1 MSMSFIPGYKHDIF
15 VSYAHVDDLP
25 LGAEIGWVT
34 NLVGCLKTRLAQM
47 LGRSDAYSLWMD
59 NEELRKRKKTT
70 PQIIDALR
78 ETATIIIVLSPGYLA
93 SEWCQREKDNFLEF
107 VKQRGGSR
115 VFIVE
120 REKVENHPQEFSDL
134 GVFRFWGVRQDG
146 KTRILGSPTPAGDQ
160 AFYDRIDDLAAELK
174 EELCSLKREATQ
186 SPLEL
191 PLKTEQPTVFLAQ
204 PTDDLE
210 LERNNVKRY
219 LNQAGVNVLPTTW
232 YPQEPG
238 AFREAVL
245 RDLDKCQI
253 FVQLLSG
260 VAGRKPPDLPQG
272 YTQLQIEL
280 AQQVGIP
287 VLQWRRPTLALADIE
302 DQAHRTLLDAT
313 TVRAEKIE
321 DFKREI
327 VKRVFEKP
335 APLPEEHLNA
345 FVFVDMET
353 PDRPLAEAVCNV
365 LDEYG
370 VDYSLPTQNDDPA
383 EYRHDLEHN
392 LSLCDGLI
400 VVYGASTK
408 SWVRR
413 QLLECRKIM
422 AMRKTPL
429 NAFALYEGP
438 PEEKEPLDLKIHNMK
453 ILNCRKGVN
462 ETEFRSFINGL
473 RKEAG

>member
-1 MSMSFIPGYKHDIF
+1 MLIFIPGYKHDIF

-25 LGAEIGWVT
+25 LGTEIGWVT

-59 NEELRKRKKTT
+59 NEELRKHKKTT
-70 PQIIDALR
+70 PQIIEALR

-93 SEWCQREKDNFLEF
+93 SDWCKREKENFLEF
-107 VKQRGGSR
+107 VKERGGSR
-115 VFIVE
+115 VFIIE
-120 REKVENHPQEFSDL
+120 REKVDNHPGEFNDL
-134 GVFRFWGVRQDG
+134 GVFRFWGVRKDG

-160 AFYDRIDDLAAELK
+160 EFYDRIDDLAAELK
-174 EELCSLKREATQ
+174 EELYSLKKGASVT
-186 SPLEL
+186 SPE
-191 PLKTEQPTVFLAQ
+191 PVSQTEQPTVFLAQ
-204 PTDDLE
+204 TTDDLE
-210 LERNNVKRY
+210 IERNKVKRY
-219 LNQAGVNVLPTTW
+219 LNQAGVSVLPATW

-238 AFREAVL
+238 AFRDAVQ
-245 RDLDKCQI
+245 RDLSKCAV

-272 YTQLQIEL
+272 YTKLQLEI
-280 AQQVGIP
+280 AQAAGIP
-287 VLQWRRPTLALADIE
+287 VLQWRRPTLELADIDDE
-302 DQAHRTLLDAT
+302 DHRALLESN
-313 TVRAEKIE
+313 TVRAEKVE

-335 APLPEEHLNA
+335 EPLPDEHLNA

-353 PDRPLAEAVCNV
+353 PDRPLAEAVCKV

-400 VVYGASTK
+400 VVYGTSTK

-438 PEEKEPLDLKIHNMK
+438 PEKKEPLDLKIHNMK

-462 ETEFRSFINGL
+462 EVEFKSFINGL
-473 RKEAG
+473 RKAAG